1 MAWGGGSDQVLP
13 AGVAAKVASGQ
24 ILFCDHFTTLSDWE
38 DLTFLMEVVRAGF

>member
-24 ILFCDHFTTLSDWE
+24 ILFCDLGITYIFV
-38 DLTFLMEVVRAGF
+38 EVEEIAKTQP